1 MNTLERIGHWGDT
14 HHPLWVDII
23 RIFLG
28 IFLVY
33 TGILFLE
40 NTSAIVSLVGS
51 SLSFSQ
57 FALVLISHYVV
68 FAHILGG
75 ILIAVGV
82 LTRFAALIQ
91 IPILL
96 GAVILVNNPSGIMQ
110 PYSIWLVSLLV
121 LLLLIYFLIAGNG
134 RLSLNWE
141 EKTKNKT

>member
-14 HHPLWVDII
+14 HHPLWIDII

-40 NTSAIVSLVGS
+40 NSSAIVSLVGS

-96 GAVILVNNPSGIMQ
+96 GAVILVNNPGGIMQ

>member
-40 NTSAIVSLVGS
+40 NTSAIVSLVGG

-75 ILIAVGV
+75 TLIAVGV

>member
-14 HHPLWVDII
+14 HHPLWIDII

-40 NTSAIVSLVGS
+40 NTSSIVSLVGS
-51 SLSFSQ
+51 RLSFSQ
-57 FALVLISHYVV
+57 FALVLITHYVV

-75 ILIAVGV
+75 ILIAAGV

-96 GAVILVNNPSGIMQ
+96 GALVLVNNPAGIMK
-110 PYSIWLVSLLV
+110 PYSIWLVSFLV

-134 RLSLNWE
+134 KLSLNWE